1 MEQGRENGWEP
12 NGDIYELL
20 INWLCTT
27 ATSAPKAI
35 AQCRQDIAG
44 VAVIT
49 DVEHARPPQKRCC
62 SAASRLHYTH
72 CLLTVWPWS
81 WLHWPFLRGA
91 CAGRCC
97 STSDCQVVTLRLHV
111 PVYAH
116 SLLHLRT
123 GERHPACPQAPP
135 IG

>member
-1 MEQGRENGWEP
+1 MCRYPEEALRYVEQGRENGWEP

-49 DVEHARPPQKRCC
+49 DVENVRALRRSHCC
-62 SAASRLHYTH
+62 SAAIRIRFT
-72 CLLTVWPWS
+72 LLLSV
-81 WLHWPFLRGA
+81 
-91 CAGRCC
+91 CI
-97 STSDCQVVTLRLHV
+97 QN
-111 PVYAH
+111 
-116 SLLHLRT
+116 
-123 GERHPACPQAPP
+123 QA
-135 IG
+135 